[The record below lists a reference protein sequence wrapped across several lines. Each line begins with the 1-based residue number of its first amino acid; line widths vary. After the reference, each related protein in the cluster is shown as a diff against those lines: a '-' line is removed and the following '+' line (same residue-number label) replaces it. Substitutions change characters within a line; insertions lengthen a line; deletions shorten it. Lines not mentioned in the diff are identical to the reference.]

1 MRVLAT
7 IPVFNEAEFLPLQIT
22 YLREQGV
29 MIHVIDN
36 ESTDDSRAICE
47 ELGVTVT
54 ALDTGG
60 AFDLTAIQKERTR
73 IACGYEHDWHLYGDA
88 DEWNLFS
95 EGIVGACLAA
105 EAEGANVIRVASYN
119 LHYTGEMRDPDPRRG
134 FHYGVPRYI
143 AAQGITRL
151 HRCGP
156 ARYFGDG
163 IQVPD
168 QRERRPGDA
177 AVNLNFGPT
186 KPGAAR
192 AETLRRRKLAWE
204 RGLRQSF
211 GAYMLEAERQN
222 HKWDRA
228 TLTYMPS
235 IPQWPL
241 AREIIGP

>member
-36 ESTDDSRAICE
+36 ESTDDSRAICD

-54 ALDTGG
+54 PLDTGG

-88 DEWNLFS
+88 DERNLFS
-95 EGIVGACLAA
+95 DGIVGACLAD
-105 EAEGANVIRVASYN
+105 EAEGANVIPVAIYS

-134 FHYGVPRYI
+134 FPYGVPRYI

-156 ARYFGDG
+156 ARYFGG
-163 IQVPD
+163 NAATAQV
-168 QRERRPGDA
+168 GM
-177 AVNLNFGPT
+177 G
-186 KPGAAR
+186 AR
-192 AETLRRRKLAWE
+192 AAAELWCLHA
-204 RGLRQSF
+204 RG
-211 GAYMLEAERQN
+211 GTAESQMGSRN
-222 HKWDRA
+222 AEVICR
-228 TLTYMPS
+228 TYHS
-235 IPQWPL
+235 GLW
-241 AREIIGP
+241 RGR